1 MVARGLRK
9 NGPIRRSVGR
19 GLGPA
24 VDGCLMRTFFG
35 KGAEPGPALQDLVAS
50 LAGCLPFC
58 PAKKEA
64 KKPPLIPRRGAR
76 PKGPAGP
83 FGNPGGLMGSPETVC
98 VPHKAKALCYNT
110 VSFLPERLIRAPV
123 LKPRPRSQAGKP
135 AGYRMPIW
143 QTSSFRPVRRGRMVA
158 ARACLPRGNVF
169 WFVYA
174 LGPCVGEAY
183 MPPGR
188 GALYAGFAGKPAVC
202 PGLYGGVKTPP
213 CKARETSYSPGN
225 AQHPHRFAGGIY
237 AAPTH
242 GPNAIATK
250 KRYCGADVHG
260 GGKPPPYNAKQTPN
274 HAVNGQPPRSTAPQ
288 TQFLRGFAALPPSFF
303 IFIF

>member
-83 FGNPGGLMGSPETVC
+83 FGIPGGLMGSPETVC

-123 LKPRPRSQAGKP
+123 LTPRPRSQAGMSAANTCFARLPVVAGRFVGAAWMRP
-135 AGYRMPIW
+135 AN
-143 QTSSFRPVRRGRMVA
+143 
-158 ARACLPRGNVF
+158 LP
-169 WFVYA
+169 
-174 LGPCVGEAY
+174 
-183 MPPGR
+183 PP
-188 GALYAGFAGKPAVC
+188 PAPGIIDAIPGVC
-202 PGLYGGVKTPP
+202 
-213 CKARETSYSPGN
+213 R
-225 AQHPHRFAGGIY
+225 GGIY
-237 AAPTH
+237 ASRQGCA
-242 GPNAIATK
+242 
-250 KRYCGADVHG
+250 
-260 GGKPPPYNAKQTPN
+260 
-274 HAVNGQPPRSTAPQ
+274 
-288 TQFLRGFAALPPSFF
+288 LRGVCGETGRLPRFVWRGQDPALQGKGNVIQPR
-303 IFIF
+303 